1 MKRAKRHLKKKIVK
15 RKPNLKRKPRNDTAP
30 NVNTTPKQD
39 QNTIRNML
47 LMRAGILSPGFV
59 PQQYGNVNDKINTL
73 QLTEQGLK
81 DQNLRQKKEIEDLNK
96 NIADLKKEKH
106 EVTTEHAKVENEYD
120 KLIEEVR

>member
-15 RKPNLKRKPRNDTAP
+15 RKPNIKRKPKNDTAP
-30 NVNTTPKQD
+30 NINTAPKQD
-39 QNTIRNML
+39 QNTMRNML

-96 NIADLKKEKH
+96 NIADLKKE
-106 EVTTEHAKVENEYD
+106 
-120 KLIEEVR
+120 